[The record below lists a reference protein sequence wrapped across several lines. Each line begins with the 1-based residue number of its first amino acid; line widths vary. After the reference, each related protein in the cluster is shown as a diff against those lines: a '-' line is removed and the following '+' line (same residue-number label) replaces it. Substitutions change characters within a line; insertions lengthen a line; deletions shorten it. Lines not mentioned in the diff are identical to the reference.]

1 MTGTNPNVPDP
12 EVTARREALS
22 KALRLMAADLVVA
35 DVGPYVETSRTQ
47 IVQALSTFCDLMDAQ
62 TRLHRGL
69 RP

>member
-1 MTGTNPNVPDP
+1 MTHDVDP
-12 EVTARREALS
+12 AITDAREALS
-22 KALRLMAADLVVA
+22 KSIRTMAANLVTA

-69 RP
+69 PR